1 MRVTTA
7 ASSMSPEGIFDMVL
21 EHLNYFPFEYVRDK
35 QDSARF
41 TRISCWEKKKFWDF
55 CCIINSH
62 AAKSGDLRS
71 SQSFFQD
78 LGYAEVNLSVSN
90 DNYLLPDQSW
100 FSLSDVFLIK

>member
-1 MRVTTA
+1 MSGTSKTVQD
-7 ASSMSPEGIFDMVL
+7 SPESPAG
-21 EHLNYFPFEYVRDK
+21 
-35 QDSARF
+35 
-41 TRISCWEKKKFWDF
+41 KKKIWDF

-62 AAKSGDLRS
+62 AAKSGDLRW

>member
-1 MRVTTA
+1 MSGTSKTVQD
-7 ASSMSPEGIFDMVL
+7 SPESPAG
-21 EHLNYFPFEYVRDK
+21 
-35 QDSARF
+35 
-41 TRISCWEKKKFWDF
+41 EKKKFWDF